1 MVVFVV
7 VLVIACFAMKNTEEK
22 ATQLKLNNRK
32 LVTVAVLL
40 LWSILS
46 LSEITEFIYVNF

>member
-1 MVVFVV
+1 MVVFVA

-32 LVTVAVLL
+32 LVTVVGLL